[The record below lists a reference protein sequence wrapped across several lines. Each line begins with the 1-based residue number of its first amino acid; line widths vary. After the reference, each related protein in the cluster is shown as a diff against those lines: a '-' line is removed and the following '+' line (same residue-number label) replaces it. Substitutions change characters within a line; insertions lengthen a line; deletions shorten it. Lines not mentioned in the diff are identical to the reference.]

1 MVYAWASK
9 DKSPRPAIKT
19 PIVIKPILNVNKLEG
34 NGFLKIETNLT
45 IKRDSNFKSITI

>member
-34 NGFLKIETNLT
+34 KGFLKIETNLT